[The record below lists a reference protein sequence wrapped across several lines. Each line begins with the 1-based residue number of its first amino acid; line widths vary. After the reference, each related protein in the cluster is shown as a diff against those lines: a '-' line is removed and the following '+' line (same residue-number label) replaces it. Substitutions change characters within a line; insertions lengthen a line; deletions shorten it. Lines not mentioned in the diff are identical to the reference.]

1 METPPPPPALPS
13 VLSHLRSLLSAASS
27 ALSSV
32 PSPLLACSTTTTA
45 TIATSSTLPAT
56 AATTPLPSLPSSPT
70 SEIPLPLPAAPAP
83 YHDCPAV
90 VRTTNQPPAS
100 SSLPAFL
107 AAECA
112 DFASSIA
119 APTLS
124 SPPRILPSELC
135 LLRREVDSWGS
146 HRPPGA
152 YSYAAARV
160 VEALRL
166 GALQWEVELRR
177 WLLASSPKYGIVID
191 AASRDHVFVLV
202 RLCLKAAAA
211 EAGCSLERLPKGEG
225 EEFRLDPRAVRF
237 ECPRL
242 VDGVSWLASQLEV
255 LYGKGNGWFF
265 AITAVKEAILRL
277 GSCLAV
283 GVGDGVAGGASEKGC
298 ELRDTGTCPI
308 FVSQVAAAIAA
319 LHDRLSLDKKIR
331 ALQAPRPSKYQ
342 LLLEYSQILKQGC
355 DERSKRPNCR
365 AVLDYDGIL
374 PRQMDNQE
382 SGRSKTREE
391 LLAEERDYKRRRMSY
406 RGKKMKRN
414 PTEILRDIID
424 EHMAEIKQAGLGE
437 PPGDIAQNI
446 LETNSNGGAY
456 QGSSCDKAI
465 LGSRLP
471 SRENSPHT
479 ASRSHD
485 TRDSYMNIRY
495 ENSGH
500 HHQNVSEH
508 EKGGIRESG
517 NAMNRG
523 YSDRHDYTHKRNTN
537 DHRKYGNKYKKN
549 IPDYHSESSDR
560 SAWSTRTPK
569 SSEREYGGMP
579 GDKSNDRTRTT
590 QNRHGSIPGNKDQ
603 FSDRY
608 DPKSRYSDEDPREAY
623 HDA

>member
-1 METPPPPPALPS
+1 M
-13 VLSHLRSLLSAASS
+13 
-27 ALSSV
+27 
-32 PSPLLACSTTTTA
+32 
-45 TIATSSTLPAT
+45 
-56 AATTPLPSLPSSPT
+56 
-70 SEIPLPLPAAPAP
+70 
-83 YHDCPAV
+83 
-90 VRTTNQPPAS
+90 
-100 SSLPAFL
+100 
-107 AAECA
+107 
-112 DFASSIA
+112 
-119 APTLS
+119 
-124 SPPRILPSELC
+124 
-135 LLRREVDSWGS
+135 
-146 HRPPGA
+146 
-152 YSYAAARV
+152 

-177 WLLASSPKYGIVID
+177 WLLASSPRYGIVID

-211 EAGCSLERLPKGEG
+211 EAGCSLERLPKGES

-242 VDGVSWLASQLEV
+242 VDGVSWLARQLEV

-319 LHDRLSLDKKIR
+319 LHERLSLDKNIR

-342 LLLEYSQILKQGC
+342 LLLEYSQIVKQGC
-355 DERSKRPNCR
+355 DERSKRSNYR

-382 SGRSKTREE
+382 SDRSKTREE

-424 EHMAEIKQAGLGE
+424 EHMAEIKQSGLVDCLGE
-437 PPGDIAQNI
+437 APGDNAQNV
-446 LETNSNGGAY
+446 LKTNSYGGAY
-456 QGSSCDKAI
+456 QGSSCDKSV
-465 LGSRLP
+465 LGSQLP

-485 TRDSYMNIRY
+485 TRDSHRNIRY
-495 ENSGH
+495 ENSGQ
-500 HHQNVSEH
+500 HHQNVSDH
-508 EKGGIRESG
+508 EKGGIRESES
-517 NAMNRG
+517 AVNRG

-537 DHRKYGNKYKKN
+537 DQRKYGNEYKKN

-579 GDKSNDRTRTT
+579 GDKSNDRARTT
-590 QNRHGSIPGNKDQ
+590 QNRHRSMPGNKDQ

-608 DPKSRYSDEDPREAY
+608 DPQSRYSDEDPPTSMCYDVSEGKHETY
-623 HDA
+623 HDATHPREHHIRKRDLNY

>member
-1 METPPPPPALPS
+1 MWGLVGQVFSPLPAFWQLFCGPGADAGMRVSCRSIADLFSLPSSTEPGSSFASHGDAASTTCPAVRSRPPAVPPLRRLSPSILPP
-13 VLSHLRSLLSAASS
+13 LPPH
-27 ALSSV
+27 
-32 PSPLLACSTTTTA
+32 SPH
-45 TIATSSTLPAT
+45 PAP
-56 AATTPLPSLPSSPT
+56 TTPLPSLPSSPT

-90 VRTTNQPPAS
+90 VRTTSQPPAS

-112 DFASSIA
+112 DFASSTA

-135 LLRREVDSWGS
+135 LLRREVDSWGC
-146 HRPPGA
+146 HHPPGA

-202 RLCLKAAAA
+202 RLCMKAAAA

-225 EEFRLDPRAVRF
+225 EEFRLDPRPVRF

-355 DERSKRPNCR
+355 DERSKRPNYR

-414 PTEILRDIID
+414 PTELNPSVRLHFRRILV
-424 EHMAEIKQAGLGE
+424 G
-437 PPGDIAQNI
+437 
-446 LETNSNGGAY
+446 
-456 QGSSCDKAI
+456 
-465 LGSRLP
+465 
-471 SRENSPHT
+471 
-479 ASRSHD
+479 
-485 TRDSYMNIRY
+485 
-495 ENSGH
+495 
-500 HHQNVSEH
+500 
-508 EKGGIRESG
+508 
-517 NAMNRG
+517 
-523 YSDRHDYTHKRNTN
+523 
-537 DHRKYGNKYKKN
+537 
-549 IPDYHSESSDR
+549 
-560 SAWSTRTPK
+560 
-569 SSEREYGGMP
+569 
-579 GDKSNDRTRTT
+579 
-590 QNRHGSIPGNKDQ
+590 
-603 FSDRY
+603 
-608 DPKSRYSDEDPREAY
+608 
-623 HDA
+623 